1 MDIVLLIVG
10 IIIVVLLVV
19 VIVMMTKMGNNNVNE
34 ISFPSLDGVKE
45 QLESMQ
51 KDNRDS
57 QSELRREMS
66 ASMKENMSFLSEQVT
81 QAQNRS
87 GDEQSKQLTA
97 MGNAQ
102 RQQLDIV
109 GKSQLEQLDS
119 MKKTIDQKISDMDR
133 NIANQMKQLES
144 RFATLE
150 ANTGT
155 KLTDIRNDNA
165 SQLEKVRQTVDEKL
179 QANLESMSGSI
190 ANQMKALESRFGT
203 LETNMENKL
212 QNIRETVDSQLKAIS
227 QDNTSQLES
236 VRKTVDEKLQTNLE
250 SMSGSIANQMKA
262 LENRFGTLETNME
275 NKLQN
280 VRETVDGQLKS
291 IRDDNNK
298 QLEQIRGTVD
308 EKLQRTLESKM
319 NESFKLV
326 SERLEQVYK
335 GLGEMQSVAQGV
347 GDLKKVL
354 SNVKTR
360 GILGEIQLG
369 AILKEIL
376 TVDQYDENVA
386 TVPKSANRVE
396 FAVKLPGAE
405 DGKYIYLPIDSK
417 FNGDRFAR
425 LQEAYETG
433 DKTLVAAAK
442 KELIDAVKKCA
453 KDISDKYIEPPYTT
467 QFAIMF
473 LPFEGL
479 YAEVVNSS
487 GLVEELQR
495 VYKVN
500 VAGPS
505 TMAAMLN
512 SLKMGFQTL
521 AIQKRSSEVWEV
533 LGAVKTEFESFE
545 KALADTQKRLQQTE
559 ESLEKLVGVRTR
571 QMNRKLSKIE
581 KLDPAESSKI
591 LESE

>member
-1 MDIVLLIVG
+1 MDA
-10 IIIVVLLVV
+10 VLLVLGI
-19 VIVMMTKMGNNNVNE
+19 VIVVMLGIVIALLMKNNGRE
-34 ISFPSLDGVKE
+34 ISFPSLDGME
-45 QLESMQ
+45 TRLESMQ

-57 QSELRREMS
+57 QAELRREVS
-66 ASMKENMSFLSEQVT
+66 ASLKENMSFLSEQVMQGQSRT
-81 QAQNRS
+81 
-87 GDEQSKQLTA
+87 GDEQSRQIAA
-97 MGNAQ
+97 MANSQ

-109 GKSQLEQLDS
+109 GKSQVEQLSS
-119 MKKTIDQKISDMDR
+119 MNRNISQKMDDMDR
-133 NIANQMKQLES
+133 NMVNQLKQLEI
-144 RFATLE
+144 RFAALE
-150 ANTGT
+150 ANTNT

-165 SQLEKVRQTVDEKL
+165 VQLEKVRQTVDEKM
-179 QANLESMSGSI
+179 QSNLDTMSGSI
-190 ANQMKALESRFGT
+190 ANQMKALESRFAT
-203 LETNMENKL
+203 LEGNTNAKL
-212 QNIRETVDSQLKAIS
+212 TDIRN
-227 QDNTSQLES
+227 DNAVQLEK
-236 VRKTVDEKLQTNLE
+236 VRQTVDEKMQSNLDT
-250 SMSGSIANQMKA
+250 MSRSIANQMKA
-262 LENRFGTLETNME
+262 LESRFATLETNME

-280 VRETVDGQLKS
+280 VRTTVDSQLKS
-291 IRDDNNK
+291 IRDDNNR

-308 EKLQRTLESKM
+308 EKLQSTLEKKM

-326 SERLEQVYK
+326 SERLEQVYR
-335 GLGEMQSVAQGV
+335 GLGEMQNVAQGV

-376 TVDQYDENVA
+376 TSDQYDENVA

-417 FNGDRFAR
+417 FPGDRFAH
-425 LQEAYETG
+425 LQDAYETG
-433 DKTLVAAAK
+433 DKSLISSAK
-442 KELIDAVKKCA
+442 KEMIDIVKKCA
-453 KDISDKYIEPPYTT
+453 KDISEKYIEPPYTT

-479 YAEVVNSS
+479 YAEVVNTP

-495 VYKVN
+495 TYKIN
-500 VAGPS
+500 TAGPS

-521 AIQKRSSEVWEV
+521 AIQKRSGEVWEV

-545 KALADTQKRLQQTE
+545 KALSETQDRLRKTE
-559 ESLEKLVGVRTR
+559 DSLEKLVGVRTR

-581 KLDPAESSKI
+581 KLDPAETYKI
-591 LESE
+591 LEND

>member
-1 MDIVLLIVG
+1 MEFVLLAAELVIIVLL
-10 IIIVVLLVV
+10 
-19 VIVMMTKMGNNNVNE
+19 VIVIMMMKSHTDTK
-34 ISFPSLDGVKE
+34 IDFPSLDGMKA
-45 QLESMQ
+45 QMESMQ
-51 KDNRDS
+51 KDNREA
-57 QSELRREMS
+57 QSDLRKEIS
-66 ASMKENMSFLSEQVT
+66 ASLKDNMHFLS
-81 QAQNRS
+81 
-87 GDEQSKQLTA
+87 DEQSRQITA
-97 MGNAQ
+97 MANSQ

-109 GKSQLEQLDS
+109 GKSQVEQLSS
-119 MKKTIDQKISDMDR
+119 MKRNMDQKLTDMDR
-133 NIANQMKQLES
+133 NILNQLKQLEA

-150 ANTGT
+150 SSTTA
-155 KLTDIRNDNA
+155 
-165 SQLEKVRQTVDEKL
+165 QLEKVRQTVDEKM
-179 QANLESMSGSI
+179 QANLDTMSNSI
-190 ANQMKALESRFGT
+190 ANQMRSLEARFATLES
-203 LETNMENKL
+203 
-212 QNIRETVDSQLKAIS
+212 
-227 QDNTSQLES
+227 
-236 VRKTVDEKLQTNLE
+236 
-250 SMSGSIANQMKA
+250 
-262 LENRFGTLETNME
+262 NME

-280 VRETVDGQLKS
+280 VRATVDGQLRA
-291 IRDDNNK
+291 IRDDNAK
-298 QLEQIRGTVD
+298 QLEKIRGTVD
-308 EKLQRTLESKM
+308 EKLQNTLETKM

-376 TVDQYDENVA
+376 TADQYDENVA
-386 TVPKSANRVE
+386 TVPKSSNRVE

-417 FNGDRFAR
+417 FNGDKFAR

-433 DKTLVAAAK
+433 DKTIVAAAK
-442 KELIDAVKKCA
+442 KELVEAVRKCA
-453 KDISDKYIEPPYTT
+453 KDISDKYLAPPYTT

-521 AIQKRSSEVWEV
+521 AIQKRSGEVWEV
-533 LGAVKTEFESFE
+533 LGAVKTEFETFE
-545 KALADTQKRLQQTE
+545 KALTETQDRLRKTE
-559 ESLEKLVGVRTR
+559 DSLEKLVGVRTR

-581 KLDPAESSKI
+581 RLDPAETYKI
-591 LESE
+591 LGSE